1 MKSSKSWIIISGI
14 LGFLGVAIGAFGAHT
29 LKDNFSFEQ
38 METFRTGSFYHLIHA
53 VVITAISLT
62 NYKRFRKS
70 NVFFLA
76 GIILFSFSLYL
87 YSIFQVRIFAMITP
101 FGGISFLF
109 GWLFLIIDAV
119 KKEKKDSTLLP

>member
-1 MKSSKSWIIISGI
+1 MKSSKTWIIISGI
-14 LGFLGVAIGAFGAHT
+14 LGFLGVALGAFGAHT
-29 LKDNFSFEQ
+29 LKEQFSFEQ

-62 NYKRFRKS
+62 NNKKFLKS
-70 NVFFLA
+70 NIFFLA

-87 YSIFQVRIFAMITP
+87 YSAFQLRIFAMITP
-101 FGGISFLF
+101 FGGVSFLL

-119 KKEKKDSTLLP
+119 RKEKSDSTL

>member
-1 MKSSKSWIIISGI
+1 MKSSRLWIVISGI
-14 LGFLGVAIGAFGAHT
+14 IGFLGVAISAFGAHT
-29 LKDNFSFEQ
+29 LKDQFNFEQ

-62 NYKRFRKS
+62 KPQRFFKS
-70 NVFFLA
+70 NIFFFV

-87 YSIFQVRIFAMITP
+87 YSVLQFNVFAMITP
-101 FGGISFLF
+101 LGGVSFLL

-119 KKEKKDSTLLP
+119 RKEKENSIL